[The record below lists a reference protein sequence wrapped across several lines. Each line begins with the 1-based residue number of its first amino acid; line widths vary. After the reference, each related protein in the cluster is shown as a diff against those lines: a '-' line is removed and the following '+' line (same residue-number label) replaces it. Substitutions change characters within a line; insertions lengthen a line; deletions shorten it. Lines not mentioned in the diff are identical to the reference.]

1 MAQLTR
7 RLQVLIDD
15 DRYERLRRES
25 ERTGAPIGAIV
36 RAAIDERVG
45 RAPDLEEMR
54 AAARLILN
62 APRPPGREPD
72 WEVQKEQMLDEMYKV
87 NEPYDDG

>member
-15 DRYERLRRES
+15 ARYERLRREA

-36 RAAIDERVG
+36 RAAIDDRVG
-45 RAPDLEEMR
+45 TDFDRAARR
-54 AAARLILN
+54 AAADRILC
-62 APRPPGREPD
+62 APRPAGPEPD

-87 NEPYDDG
+87 VEPDDDG

>member
-15 DRYERLRRES
+15 ERYERLRREA

-36 RAAIDERVG
+36 RSAIDERFAHAVD
-45 RAPDLEEMR
+45 REQRR
-54 AAARLILN
+54 AAAQRLLD

-72 WEVQKEQMLDEMYKV
+72 WEQAKETMLDEMYKV
-87 NEPYDDG
+87 SELYGDD